1 MRRLCWSGAA
11 VLAATKY
18 GLIYAANRG
27 GDSRSGAWVRP
38 GGRARYPVIVRM
50 TDAFSTGRVWAAAPA
65 TARYDLRDLRRRSRF
80 RFPQRVRARKRRLH
94 EPCWGRLKST
104 EATNRGHGLRQP
116 GDNRNLAAAN
126 STCVHWQ
133 ASV

>member
-11 VLAATKY
+11 VFAATKY

-80 RFPQRVRARKRRLH
+80 RFPPRVRARTRRPH
-94 EPCWGRLKST
+94 EPYWGHPKST
-104 EATNRGHGLRQP
+104 DATNRDHGLPLP
-116 GDNRNLAAAN
+116 GDNRSLAAA
-126 STCVHWQ
+126 SSACAHWQ
-133 ASV
+133 A